1 MQNRNWFWP
10 DVDDLN
16 GAKQTARYG
25 MWCAVFVA
33 GATTFVVL
41 LASFGIPILGTKP
54 SALLDALIFGGI
66 AFGLSRYSR
75 FAAVAGFALFVY
87 EKVYMFLKTGS
98 FLSVGVLGILIALG
112 FWNSIRGTFA
122 YWKLNGGAPSGGL
135 AGMLGGSSAPSPGA
149 RPLQM

>member
-10 DVDDLN
+10 DVSDLD
-16 GAKQTARYG
+16 GAKETARYG

-33 GATTFVVL
+33 GVTTFVVL
-41 LASFGIPILGTKP
+41 LASFGISILGTKP
-54 SALLDALIFGGI
+54 SALLDAFLFAGI

-75 FAAVAGFALFVY
+75 FAAVAGFVLFVF
-87 EKVYMFLKTGS
+87 EKVYLFMKTGS

-122 YWKLNGGAPSGGL
+122 YWKLNGGAPSGGM
-135 AGMLGGSSAPSPGA
+135 AGMIGRRPAASPGA